1 MLSCHTRGFC
11 PSCHAKR
18 LEEWGE
24 WLREELLLGDLCQ
37 AAVQALLKY
46 FEATTNTELLPGVV
60 TCIQTFGDRIDL
72 HPHVHCLVRE
82 ERMSKDGS
90 IMSRALM
97 II

>member
-1 MLSCHTRGFC
+1 MFSCHTRGFC
-11 PSCHAKR
+11 PSCHANR
-18 LEEWGE
+18 LEEWGQ
-24 WLREELLLGDLCQ
+24 WLREELLLGDL

-46 FEATTNTELLPGVV
+46 FQATTGTELLPGVV
-60 TCIQTFGDRIDL
+60 ACIQTFGDRINL